1 MRYFAERLL
10 STIPVLLGVSLLV
23 FLLVHAI
30 PGDPA
35 RNIAGERASAEVL
48 DRIRKAHGLDQP
60 LPVQYLRFMG
70 RLVIGD
76 MGTSIQTG

>member
-48 DRIRKAHGLDQP
+48 DKLVPPAPTGAMAP
-60 LPVQYLRFMG
+60 
-70 RLVIGD
+70 RLAAE
-76 MGTSIQTG
+76 